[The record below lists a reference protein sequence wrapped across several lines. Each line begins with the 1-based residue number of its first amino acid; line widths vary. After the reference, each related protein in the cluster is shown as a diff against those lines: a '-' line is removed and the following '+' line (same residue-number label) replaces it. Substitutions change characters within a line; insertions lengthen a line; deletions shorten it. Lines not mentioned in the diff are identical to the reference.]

1 VVTVTLY
8 DTIEYHN
15 RPSSK
20 LWMRILQSGNWDR
33 RKLKRMFR
41 LVGEGR

>member
-1 VVTVTLY
+1 MTYTLH
-8 DTIEYHN
+8 DMIEYRD

-41 LVGEGR
+41 LVAEGR